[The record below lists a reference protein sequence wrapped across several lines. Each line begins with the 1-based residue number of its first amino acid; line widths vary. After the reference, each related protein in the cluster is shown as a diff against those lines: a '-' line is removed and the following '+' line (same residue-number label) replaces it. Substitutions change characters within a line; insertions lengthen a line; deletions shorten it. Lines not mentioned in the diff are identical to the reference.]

1 MKAKKLSYNITI
13 SSHVC
18 DKNKNLRI
26 VSLFNIFQ
34 DLATQSA
41 NELGVGLDYC
51 NERSMTWV
59 GTRYHVKINRLP
71 KIGESVVATTWP
83 SDQSALIFTR
93 DFLLSSEQGEV
104 LVEASSQWVMIDLE
118 TRRPLPAKKFGPT
131 FEPIEERA
139 LDSKFEKIAQPQRED
154 FVVEFLARFDD
165 VDVNNHVNNSIYPL
179 WATESVPHAFHVE
192 NVPCEIEVAFKKET
206 MIGQKVN
213 VICQKNNQETLH
225 QIVSADDQK
234 ELAQA
239 RILWKQ
245 I

>member
-1 MKAKKLSYNITI
+1 MKAKKFSHKIEIT
-13 SSHVC
+13 SHVC

-34 DLATQSA
+34 DLATASA

-51 NERSMTWV
+51 NNMSMTWV
-59 GTRYHVKINRLP
+59 GTKYHVKINRLP
-71 KIGESVVATTWP
+71 KLGENIIATSWP
-83 SDQSALIFTR
+83 SGQSALIFTR

-118 TRRPLPAKKFGPT
+118 TRKPIPAKKFEVS
-131 FEPIEERA
+131 FEPLDERA
-139 LDSKFEKIAQPQRED
+139 LDSSFEKIAQPQRED

-165 VDVNNHVNNSIYPL
+165 VDVNNHVNNSVYPL
-179 WATESVPHAFHVE
+179 WATESVSCGFHAN
-192 NVPCEIEVAFKKET
+192 NVPCEMEVAFKKET
-206 MIGQKVN
+206 TLGQKV
-213 VICQKNNQETLH
+213 VVFCQQNGQETLH
-225 QIVSADDQK
+225 QIVLDDDKK
-234 ELAQA
+234 ELAQV